1 MYAYQNI
8 SGDLIAGLVEGLGK
22 TAVSAIDTTKQRQF
36 SQAIAA
42 MGASQQKELNQQ
54 LVRAQTQSQKLQI
67 VLDTIGK
74 YEAEQQ
80 RQKALTRNIL
90 IIGGIVIV
98 VSGILF
104 MALRKKLWQQ

>member
-1 MYAYQNI
+1 MYAYNNI
-8 SGDLIAGLVEGLGK
+8 AGDVIAGLVEGLGK
-22 TAVSAIDTTKQRQF
+22 TAVSAIDSTKQRQF
-36 SQAIAA
+36 NQAIAA

-54 LVRAQTQSQKLQI
+54 LVTAQTQSQKLQI
-67 VLDTIGK
+67 ILETIGK

-80 RQKALTRNIL
+80 RQKSQTRNIL

-104 MALRKKLWQQ
+104 MALRKK